1 MKNDKKEKIKKENR
15 LIKILKNKKVLIILA
30 IVVIGFLVWRS
41 VSSKKDDAETV
52 EVKKGTVTEELILS
66 GEISAD
72 EYTNLTFQSSGRII
86 WVGVS
91 EGDWVKKG
99 QALAKLD
106 TTKLNADLQ
115 RARSDLRSADASV
128 EKAHDDVKDH
138 DSDETY
144 TQKETRTIAEVA
156 KDKAY
161 EAVLKAEED
170 LRNATLTAPFSGL
183 ITYIA
188 NPFSSV
194 HVLYTQTQFEIVNP
208 ETIFF
213 EVAADQSEILDLEEG
228 KEVSIVLDS
237 FLEKEF
243 KGNIKYIGFTPKA
256 DEIGTMYEI
265 KVEFSSEDL
274 DVEKIRIGMSGDAEF
289 ILSQKE
295 NVLYIPPQFIN
306 SDKEGKYVYKNSKK
320 NKVYIEIGLEGEE
333 RVEITGDIKEG
344 DTLYD

>member
-1 MKNDKKEKIKKENR
+1 MENQREDNLIEKILRRKR
-15 LIKILKNKKVLIILA
+15 LVVISIV
-30 IVVIGFLVWRS
+30 VVIGLFFLWKFVIS
-41 VSSKKDDAETV
+41 PKKEDVETV

-144 TQKETRTIAEVA
+144 TQKETRTVAEVA

-183 ITYIA
+183 ITHVVK
-188 NPFSSV
+188 PFSSV

-213 EVAADQSEILDLEEG
+213 EVVADQSEVLDLEEE
-228 KEVSIVLDS
+228 KEVSIILDS

-243 KGNIKYIGFTPKA
+243 KGTIKYIGFTPKA
-256 DEIGTMYEI
+256 GEIGTMYEI
-265 KVEFSSEDL
+265 KVEFLGEDL
-274 DVEKIRIGMSGDAEF
+274 DVEKIRIGMSGDANF
-289 ILSQKE
+289 VLSQKE
-295 NVLYIPPQFIN
+295 NVLHIPPQFIN
-306 SDKEGKYVYKNSKK
+306 SDKKGKYVYKNSKK
-320 NKVYIEIGLEGEE
+320 NKVYIEVGIEGEE
-333 RVEITGDIKEG
+333 RVEITGDIQEG
-344 DTLYD
+344 DILYD